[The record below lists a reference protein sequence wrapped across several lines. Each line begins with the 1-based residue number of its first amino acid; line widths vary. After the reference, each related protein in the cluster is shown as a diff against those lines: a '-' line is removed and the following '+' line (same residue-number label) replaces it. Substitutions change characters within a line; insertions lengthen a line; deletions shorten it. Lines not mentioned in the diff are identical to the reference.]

1 MEHNHPTPVSLLV
14 SIISAI
20 FAWISIQNAQVLLG
34 FAASID
40 AIGSGGM
47 AIRYYYYATKE
58 KKQNI
63 QNSKNQP

>member
-34 FAASID
+34 FAASIV